1 MFGRNRERR
10 EQLEAQQ
17 QWEAWS
23 AAHVEPPLQPEHP
36 EPALVPVVDDFLPPD
51 LRTPARE
58 ELAGMLTAHDG
69 PLVLDGEVRACSEC
83 GTYRKW
89 IVASTNDGVWLR
101 CPAGHQQVEPRL
113 DAAWFNTISG
123 PITAQHASYEACLR
137 FLGH

>member
-10 EQLEAQQ
+10 ERLEAQK

-23 AAHVEPPLQPEHP
+23 ATHVEPALEAEHQ
-36 EPALVPVVDDFLPPD
+36 EPGPVPIVGDFLPPD
-51 LRTPARE
+51 LRMPTRE
-58 ELAGMLTAHDG
+58 ELAGMLTAHDS

-83 GTYRKW
+83 GAYRKW
-89 IVASTNDGVWLR
+89 IVASTSDGVWLR

-123 PITAQHASYEACLR
+123 PITAQHASYEECLR

>member
-10 EQLEAQQ
+10 ERLEAQQ
-17 QWEAWS
+17 RWEAWS
-23 AAHVEPPLQPEHP
+23 AAHVEPPL
-36 EPALVPVVDDFLPPD
+36 EPDHQAPGSVPVVDDFLPPD
-51 LRTPARE
+51 LRLPTRE
-58 ELAGMLTAHDG
+58 ELAGMLMAHDS

-83 GTYRKW
+83 GAYRKW

-123 PITAQHASYEACLR
+123 PITAQHASYEECLR